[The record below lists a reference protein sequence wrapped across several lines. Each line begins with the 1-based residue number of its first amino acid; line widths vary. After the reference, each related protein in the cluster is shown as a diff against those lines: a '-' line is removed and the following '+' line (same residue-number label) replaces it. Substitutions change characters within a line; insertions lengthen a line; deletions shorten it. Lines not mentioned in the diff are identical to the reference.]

1 MSRRMRISSA
11 NDFAIL
17 MKNARLD
24 AGLTQAELA
33 DRVGKSRKWVVDVER
48 GAINPTLSS
57 VIDVCRVLEFSLSVA
72 KQERLAGD
80 VDLLALVLGEN

>member
-11 NDFAIL
+11 TDFAIL

-48 GAINPTLSS
+48 GVINPTLSS

-72 KQERLAGD
+72 KEERPAGD